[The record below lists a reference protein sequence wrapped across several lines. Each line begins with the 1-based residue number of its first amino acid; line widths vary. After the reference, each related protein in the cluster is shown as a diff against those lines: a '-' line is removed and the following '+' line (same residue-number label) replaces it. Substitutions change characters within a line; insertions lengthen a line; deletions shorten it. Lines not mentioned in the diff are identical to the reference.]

1 MLKLQNFGPL
11 MRRANSLEKDLDA
24 KGGGGRGWDDYI

>member
-1 MLKLQNFGPL
+1 

-24 KGGGGRGWDDYI
+24 KGGGGRGWDDYIQLASATQ